1 VGRYPVKS
9 MRGESLPAAV
19 LTLQGIPV
27 DRRYAFVQ
35 GSSRSSFPWLTA
47 RELPEL
53 LRYHTSVDKT
63 QPQEVELTVTT
74 PSGEKFRI
82 NCDELR
88 KILEARA
95 EPSFCCMNFAALLMC
110 THLAYQP
117 PDDNSVQVVREWPGA
132 DDLVE

>member
-1 VGRYPVKS
+1 

-27 DRRYAFVQ
+27 ARRYAFVQ
-35 GSSRSSFPWLTA
+35 PSHSSFPWLTA

-82 NCDELR
+82 NSDELR
-88 KILEARA
+88 KILEARSGRTLFLLH
-95 EPSFCCMNFAALLMC
+95 EFRGSFDVAPISLISRQTITRSSLLQ
-110 THLAYQP
+110 L
-117 PDDNSVQVVREWPGA
+117 PGA
-132 DDLVE
+132 DDLVG